1 MNGNM
6 NKMTVS
12 EEGRQFIKQFEEL
25 RLEAYKCPAGVLTIG
40 WGHTG
45 GVKTGQHI
53 STDRAESL
61 LTEDLA
67 PIERLLNG
75 QSVRFTQ
82 QQFDALASWIFNN
95 GTDNFVRSTL
105 CKRIMDGADAE
116 AVTAQMVRWYYAK
129 SGRPLLG
136 LKKRRIAEANMYLGY
151 RRYIL
156 RTGNIVKV

>member
-1 MNGNM
+1 M
-6 NKMTVS
+6 
-12 EEGRQFIKQFEEL
+12 
-25 RLEAYKCPAGVLTIG
+25 LTIG
-40 WGHTG
+40 WGHTR

-53 STDRAESL
+53 STDWAEGL

-95 GTDNFVRSTL
+95 GTGNFVRSTL

-116 AVTAQMVRWYYAK
+116 AVTDQMVRWYYAK
-129 SGRPLLG
+129 NRPRLG

-156 RTGNIVKV
+156 RSGNIVKV

>member
-53 STDRAESL
+53 STDWAESL

-95 GTDNFVRSTL
+95 GTGNFVRSTL

-116 AVTAQMVRWYYAK
+116 AVTDQMVRWYYAK
-129 SGRPLLG
+129 NRPHLG

-156 RTGNIVKV
+156 LSGFIVKV